1 MVVAIQYLIY
11 ERLLAPTQSVLQT
24 TDFILLC
31 FLTVLIAASGYI
43 INDYYDS
50 RIDRINRP
58 DRWIAGNTLSMPIV
72 WNAYIFL
79 IAAGAVLA
87 GFLTYRL
94 DLWSYL
100 FIYPL
105 AIIGLWF
112 YSFRLKCTP
121 VAGNIWVA
129 LFCGGVVLVVAAPDW
144 LLENQGIINTQLWY
158 YAAFAFLATWYR
170 EVVKD
175 LEDIEGDQRDGCQT
189 YAVRYGLSS
198 AKIMAILLG
207 VILLAAMYGWDI
219 THTDNTLR
227 LIFTV
232 LQGAIVAS
240 MAFIW
245 WAKNN
250 GYYHNASLIIK
261 VVMLGATLVLLIL

>member
-1 MVVAIQYLIY
+1 MVAAIQYLIY
-11 ERLLAPTQSVLQT
+11 QRLLTAASVFHIQ
-24 TDFILLC
+24 DFILLC
-31 FLTVLIAASGYI
+31 FITVVIAASGYI
-43 INDYYDS
+43 INDYYDA

-58 DRWIAGNTLSMPIV
+58 DRWIAGNTLSLPIV

-79 IAAGAVLA
+79 IVAGAVMAILLA
-87 GFLTYRL
+87 YRL
-94 DLWSYL
+94 ALWPYL

-105 AIIGLWF
+105 AVFGLWV
-112 YSFRLKCTP
+112 YSYRLKCTP

-129 LFCGGVVLVVAAPDW
+129 LFCAGVVVAVAAPDW
-144 LLENQGIINTQLWY
+144 LLGNRVVIHRELWY

-175 LEDIEGDQRDGCQT
+175 LEDVEGDQRDACQT
-189 YAVRYGLSS
+189 YVVRYGLPSGR
-198 AKIMAILLG
+198 IMAIVLG
-207 VILLAAMYGWDI
+207 VLLLAAMYSWDL
-219 THTDNTLR
+219 THTDNTLK

-240 MAFIW
+240 MAFVW

-250 GYYHNASLIIK
+250 SYYHNASLIVK
-261 VVMLGATLVLLIL
+261 LVMLGATLVLLIL